1 MQLALWCSSI
11 GKAYYNKCHLLLL
24 LMNLCSCQATA
35 QNALKAKSCCELIFL
50 VVCPC
55 AQKGSQQ
62 SLEEDAGSLDR
73 TQKAVRQA
81 MQDVHDMPVEE
92 SVRDFY
98 FGI

>member
-1 MQLALWCSSI
+1 MSFIIIFDELVFLSGHC
-11 GKAYYNKCHLLLL
+11 
-24 LMNLCSCQATA
+24 T
-35 QNALKAKSCCELIFL
+35 NALKAKSCCELIFL
-50 VVCPC
+50 VCPC

-98 FGI
+98 FRIQ